1 MDVFGVLAYLFAFTM
16 FASICWALLLVKG
29 PSPLFPRIVWVPF
42 LIVACMLVGY
52 YLAALVALSYGLK
65 FEPNTT
71 AWMDDPVRRLS
82 VMFSTLLA
90 GGGFT
95 FGLFRFLG
103 SMKIFA
109 GRSVQPSV

>member
-16 FASICWALLLVKG
+16 FASICWALVLVKG
-29 PSPLFPRIVWVPF
+29 LNILFPKIVWVTF
-42 LIVACMLVGY
+42 LVVACMSVGH
-52 YLAALVALSYGLK
+52 YLAALIALSRGST
-65 FEPNTT
+65 FEPDTISL
-71 AWMDDPVRRLS
+71 MDDLARALS

-95 FGLFRFLG
+95 FGFFRFLG

-109 GRSVQPSV
+109 GGSVRPSV